1 MRSIQQ
7 RLNVWLATSV
17 LIIGLILTQLGIWLF
32 DLGLRSYFEHD
43 LQEETESLVSSI
55 VRDGQNIYLDKYR
68 INPIYNRPYSG
79 RYFIIET
86 GQEIWRSR
94 SLWDSEVAAAS
105 NEGLVSEL
113 AIGPNKQQLLVYRA
127 DFQKYGNDL
136 RITVARDYNPI
147 LASLKN
153 VQRLIL
159 AGIVISLLVVT
170 LLQCFII
177 RRALRPLDLV
187 RIQVEQLQQGLR
199 ASLDKDVPTELKPL
213 VEQINQLLVHTGNQ
227 LKRSRNSLG
236 NLGHALKTPLAVLVT
251 ILARPEFSQKPA
263 IKQSIEGQLLSIEQL
278 LTRELNKARIVGDVL
293 PASYFACDKELPIL
307 FEMLYTIHER
317 RVSLDYHSPE
327 GLRLPWNKDD
337 VLELLG
343 NLLDNACKWAC
354 STVTLVI
361 AELPTSYQLTIEDD
375 GPGIKEDCYED
386 VLSRGVRL
394 DEQVAGHGLGLG
406 IVKDMV
412 DSWQG
417 KLELAASELGGLKVL
432 IDLPKV

>member
-1 MRSIQQ
+1 MRSFQQ

-17 LIIGLILTQLGIWLF
+17 LIVGLILTQLGIWLF

-86 GQEIWRSR
+86 GQETWRSR
-94 SLWDSEVAAAS
+94 SLWDSEVAAANS
-105 NEGLVSEL
+105 EGLVSEL

-159 AGIVISLLVVT
+159 AGIIVSLLVVT
-170 LLQCFII
+170 LLQCLII

-187 RIQVEQLQQGLR
+187 RTQVEQLQQGLR
-199 ASLDKDVPTELKPL
+199 TSLDKDVPTELQPL
-213 VEQINQLLVHTGNQ
+213 VEQVNQLLIHTGNQ

-251 ILARPEFSQKPA
+251 ILARPEFSQKPT
-263 IKQSIEGQLLSIEQL
+263 IKQLIEGQLQSIEQL
-278 LTRELNKARIVGDVL
+278 LSRELNKARIVGDVL

-307 FEMLYTIHER
+307 FEMLYTIHEQ
-317 RVSLDYHSPE
+317 RVNLDWKAPT

-337 VLELLG
+337 ILELLG
-343 NLLDNACKWAC
+343 NLLDNACKWAT
-354 STVTLVI
+354 SSVTLLI
-361 AELPTSYQLTIEDD
+361 TELPDSYQLVIEDD
-375 GPGIKEDCYED
+375 GPGIKEESYED

-394 DEQVAGHGLGLG
+394 DEQIAGYGLGLG

-417 KLELAASELGGLKVL
+417 KLQLAASVLGGLKV
-432 IDLPKV
+432 IVILPKV